1 MIAAGDNAERVRS
14 EAAFA
19 KLCGTCPIPA
29 SSGRTT
35 GRHRLNRGGN
45 RKANAALHRVV
56 IVRLKWHE
64 PTWDY
69 MARRTA
75 EGRTKKNVIRCL
87 KRYVARE
94 VFRLLPRHVER
105 AAEKVAA
112 GA

>member
-1 MIAAGDNAERVRS
+1 MIAAGDNGERIRN

-19 KLCGTCPIPA
+19 KLCGVCPVPA

-45 RKANAALHRVV
+45 RKANAALHRIV

-64 PTWDY
+64 PTRDY
-69 MARRTA
+69 MARRTS
-75 EGRTKKNVIRCL
+75 EGRTKKDVIRCL

-94 VFRLLPRHVER
+94 VFRLLPRHTEL
-105 AAEKVAA
+105 AAENLEA